1 MRFGLFFLMQ
11 RDPAWAEQAVYEAE
25 VEQMVAAEALGFES
39 VWIAEHHFSD
49 YGLCP
54 APPVLAA
61 HVAAH
66 TRTLRLGMGVSLLPL
81 HDPVKLAEELAVLD
95 QVSGGRLDVGI
106 GRGGAGPDYTA
117 FGASYAESRA
127 REEEGIALLRAC
139 WSGES
144 VRFSGRFR
152 AVEGVRVTPRP
163 RQRPHPPLFIA
174 ANSTESNLSAA
185 RLGLPTLS
193 SFFVPAAELHRR
205 RDLFRSEALAAGHDA
220 ATVQALHEQSCGMRC
235 VFVARDRAEAVAT
248 VQGPFMAYQ
257 ERLAARRNV
266 RERLGYGYLR
276 PFEEYIEEGLASF
289 GGPEEVAESLRR
301 YAAETGYERVL
312 ILMAL
317 AGVPGAATLR
327 SMELFAAEVMPRLTG
342 VVSGL

>member
-1 MRFGLFFLMQ
+1 
-11 RDPAWAEQAVYEAE
+11 
-25 VEQMVAAEALGFES
+25 
-39 VWIAEHHFSD
+39 
-49 YGLCP
+49 
-54 APPVLAA
+54 
-61 HVAAH
+61 
-66 TRTLRLGMGVSLLPL
+66 
-81 HDPVKLAEELAVLD
+81 
-95 QVSGGRLDVGI
+95 
-106 GRGGAGPDYTA
+106 
-117 FGASYAESRA
+117 
-127 REEEGIALLRAC
+127 
-139 WSGES
+139 
-144 VRFSGRFR
+144 
-152 AVEGVRVTPRP
+152 VTPRP